1 MSVWQK
7 TNLGSSLQNQLSDAQ
22 GQQAMGGGGYVG
34 GLGSGYVGGLGSGYA
49 QTAISSDPERDSLR
63 MANHALQSQVQAFD
77 SIRAQ
82 DRVLLQRHYRI
93 WQWLKDV
100 HPEVIEEFK
109 AVEDLLKASGE
120 TF

>member
-1 MSVWQK
+1 MAIWQK
-7 TNLGSSLQNQLSDAQ
+7 TNPGSSLQNQLNDAQ

-34 GLGSGYVGGLGSGYA
+34 GLGGLGSGYA
-49 QTAISSDPERDSLR
+49 QTAIYPDPEKDSLR

-82 DRVLLQRHYRI
+82 DKVLLQRHYRI
-93 WQWLKDV
+93 WTWLKDV

>member
-1 MSVWQK
+1 MAIWQK
-7 TNLGSSLQNQLSDAQ
+7 TNPNQLMNQQNQLNHAQ
-22 GQQAMGGGGYVG
+22 GQQAMGGGG
-34 GLGSGYVGGLGSGYA
+34 LGSGYVGGSYIGTGVNQS
-49 QTAISSDPERDSLR
+49 TDPEKVALR
-63 MANHALQSQVQAFD
+63 QENYRLHTEIQSFD

-109 AVEDLLKASGE
+109 AVEDLLEASGE